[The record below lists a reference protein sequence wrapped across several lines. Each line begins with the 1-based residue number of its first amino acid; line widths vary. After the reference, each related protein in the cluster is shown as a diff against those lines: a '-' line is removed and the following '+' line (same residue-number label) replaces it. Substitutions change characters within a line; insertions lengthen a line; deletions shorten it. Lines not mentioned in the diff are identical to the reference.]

1 MSYSVFN
8 RHANMSKETL
18 SEIGDIICEVRF
30 GDKGDNGV
38 GSWELVNE
46 LFGLYDGYLYD
57 ELLINAQDLP
67 KELFRRII
75 KVWAVVS
82 KYPILYRYNEPAVS
96 EDTAE
101 AVEYSKDMGVAAGK
115 EYLASLEY

>member
-1 MSYSVFN
+1 MSGYTLFN

-18 SEIGDIICEVRF
+18 YEIGDIISEVRW
-30 GDKGDNGV
+30 G
-38 GSWELVNE
+38 GSFDLTNQ

-67 KELFRRII
+67 KPLFRRII

-82 KYPILYRYNEPAVS
+82 KYPIIEYVAGIDEEIEEEAAEYSPNMGI
-96 EDTAE
+96 AE
-101 AVEYSKDMGVAAGK
+101 AKA
-115 EYLASLEY
+115 YLASIS